1 MRILSQ
7 DGMEMIDVSYDNCD
21 LIVLKDYGDDDLYD
35 TEDIVKWV
43 VYAKTPHFTR
53 DALAEYSTEAKA
65 KKAMEMLHMAAAKNA
80 AYEFLSGKHLK
91 KYLEKSNKDEIL
103 CLYFRFPADKDVEE

>member
-21 LIVLKDYGDDDLYD
+21 LIVLKDYGDD
-35 TEDIVKWV
+35 EKWV

-53 DALAEYSTEAKA
+53 EALAEYSTEAKV
-65 KKAMEMLHMAAAKNA
+65 KKAIEMLHMAAAKNA
-80 AYEFLSGKHLK
+80 AYEFLSGKKLK

-103 CLYFRFPADKDVEE
+103 CLYFKFPADKDVKA